1 MNPISVWKTR
11 PWVLALLVLVGV
23 GFVLYYQPLFRSY
36 IFAGPDTMAPAAI
49 GAGLRALEETSGEL
63 PLWQPWIFSGM
74 PTLHAFTN
82 ISRLYLP
89 NIIVD
94 IQRSFG
100 LPVFWSYFQ
109 HMIFSGLGC
118 FLLLRRIGVS
128 SAASLLG
135 GSGFMLMPYANTMLV
150 HGHGSQMM
158 TLAYLPW
165 VIWGLFRLYE
175 KTTLTSAALLALL
188 VGFQLQRGHAQI
200 AYYTLLLVGFFF
212 LIMAVRSWRDPG
224 RDSRQSWR
232 FTLLFVAALIVG
244 FGLATSLFIPVMNYT
259 PFSIRGGQVGGGTGL
274 EYATQWS
281 FSFGETMTFLL
292 PSFYGFGGTT
302 YWGGMPFTDYPNY
315 MGILLF
321 VLAIGAVALKRSWL
335 TWTLAA
341 AGVLAYLLSLGHNFF
356 LYKIFY
362 NYFPY
367 FNKFRVPSMVLV
379 LTQFSVAVLAGLGLD
394 ALLDRLTALKAERAR
409 RDLVR
414 AAVVVGVLFLLFLAA
429 ASWLGFPPTR
439 GVPPQLA
446 PQIDSLRRAMIRID
460 AVWFL
465 AIAGGAIG
473 ALYAWRQ
480 GRVSRIWL
488 VGGLVALS
496 IVDLGRI
503 DRLIIQPPKESLR
516 NTVMQPAAYVRRYL
530 NRDQVADFLGKD
542 PGPFRI
548 LPLGRLQNDNRWAA
562 LELESLSG
570 YHPAKLANYNR
581 FMQATGILSDRIPPS
596 GVLRM
601 LNVKYLVG
609 LSRLNDTRF
618 KEPFVAQIYTGGR
631 YLPAGVFEF
640 TAFLDRAWFPAR
652 VEAKGTSGDILDRVM
667 APDYNP
673 VETVYV
679 LGEGTGKT
687 LQGGS
692 GRILE
697 GAWQPSHIY
706 LKVTANDSALLV
718 LSEIYYPG
726 GWKARIGGEPT
737 PIHEVNT
744 ILRGVMVPA
753 GTHEVTLDF
762 EPPDVRLGQ
771 RISRLALLLI
781 VLGFVP
787 EAVTKL
793 RGRR

>member
-1 MNPISVWKTR
+1 MNPSSVWKTR
-11 PWVLALLVLVGV
+11 PWLLALLVLIGV
-23 GFVLYYQPLFRSY
+23 GFALYYQPLFGTY
-36 IFAGPDTMAPAAI
+36 VFAGPDSMAPSAI
-49 GAGLRALEETSGEL
+49 GVGLRALEQETGEV
-63 PLWQPWIFSGM
+63 PLWQPWLFSGM

-82 ISRLYLP
+82 ISGLYLP
-89 NIIVD
+89 NILAGF
-94 IQRSFG
+94 IQSVG
-100 LPVFWSYFQ
+100 LPGFWMFFS

-118 FLLLRRIGVS
+118 FLLLQRMGVS
-128 SAASLLG
+128 VAASLLG
-135 GSGFMLMPYANTMLV
+135 ASGFMLMPYANTMLV

-158 TLAYLPW
+158 SLAYLPW
-165 VIWGLFRLYE
+165 VVWGLLRLYD
-175 KTTLTSAALLALL
+175 KSTLSSTALLALL
-188 VGFQLQRGHAQI
+188 VGFQLQRGHPQI

-212 LIMAVRSWRDPG
+212 LVMAVRSWRDTD

-232 FTLLFVAALIVG
+232 FMLLFMAAMVVG
-244 FGLATSLFIPVMNYT
+244 FGLATSLFLPVMNYT
-259 PFSIRGGQVGGGTGL
+259 PYSIRGVEVGGGTGF

-292 PSFYGFGGTT
+292 PSFYGFGGAT

-315 MGILLF
+315 MGIILL
-321 VLAIGAVALKRSWL
+321 VLAGAAVALKRNWL

-341 AGVLAYLLSLGHNFF
+341 TGVLALLLSLGHNFF
-356 LYKIFY
+356 LYKFFY
-362 NYFPY
+362 NIFPY

-379 LTQFSVAVLAGLGLD
+379 LTQFSVAVLAGIGLD
-394 ALLDRLTALKAERAR
+394 ALLGRLTTLKPEQAR
-409 RDLVR
+409 RVLVR
-414 AAVVVGVLFLLFLAA
+414 AAAVVGVLSLLFLVA
-429 ASWLGFPPTR
+429 ASWLDFPPTR
-439 GVPPQLA
+439 SVPPQMA
-446 PQIDSLRRAMIRID
+446 AQVDNLRRAMIQVD

-465 AIAGGAIG
+465 AIAGLAVG
-473 ALYAWRQ
+473 ALYLWRQ
-480 GRVSRIWL
+480 GHLSKTWL

-503 DRLIIQPPKESLR
+503 DRQIIQPPKESLR
-516 NTVMQPAAYVRRYL
+516 NPVMQPVAFKRRYL
-530 NRDQVADFLGKD
+530 NRDQVTDFLQSD

-548 LPLGRLQNDNRWAA
+548 LPLGQLQNDNRWAA
-562 LELESLSG
+562 MGLESLTG

-618 KEPFVAQIYTGGR
+618 KEPFVAQFYTGGR

-652 VEAKGTSGDILDRVM
+652 VEAQGTTVEILSQVM

-673 VETVYV
+673 GETVYV
-679 LGEGTGKT
+679 LDDEAGSA

-692 GRILE
+692 GHVLE
-697 GAWQPSHIY
+697 AAWQPSHIR
-706 LKVTANDSALLV
+706 LKVEADEPALLV
-718 LSEIYYPG
+718 LSEVYYPG
-726 GWKARIGGEPT
+726 GWMARVAGEPT

-762 EPPDVRLGQ
+762 EPPDVRQGQ
-771 RISRLALLLI
+771 WISRLALLLI
-781 VLGFVP
+781 VFGFIP
-787 EAVTKL
+787 EAVMKL
-793 RGRR
+793 RHRR